1 MEDLSQTVKDLV
13 LNAGATAVGIAT
25 VETLK
30 GGPPSTD
37 LTYVLQGAKSA
48 VCFASP
54 LNQHLILSYLK
65 KEDHLSHNKDNA
77 RTYLQVNGIALELAS
92 FLEMRDYP
100 SVPVASNFVYRKDTP
115 RGLLDELPDISH
127 RYLAVRSGVGHFG
140 LSGNVL
146 RNKEG
151 AALILGSIVTV
162 AELTPTDPLPKEE
175 NYCDNCR
182 ICMASCASGF
192 MSSQE
197 IVTVTLGGFDF
208 SYSKRRGYIRCDY
221 VCGGFAGLH
230 PSGQWAT
237 WSPARFKIPQK
248 EDDFRQV
255 FKIAAKAYAKRPKPA
270 GSFFHPSIP
279 GYKAEFTCG
288 NCQLVCHPDK
298 EERKRRH
305 KMLTESGVV
314 VQNPNGSYRA
324 MSPKAAEE
332 YLAVMD
338 PKVRALYEIVE
349 LTPD

>member
-30 GGPPSTD
+30 GGPPSID

-54 LNQHLILSYLK
+54 LNQHLILSYLR

-92 FLEMRDYP
+92 FLEMRGYP

-197 IVTVTLGGFDF
+197 MVTVTLGGFDF

-221 VCGGFAGLH
+221 VCGGFTGLH
-230 PSGQWAT
+230 PSGQWST
-237 WSPARFKIPQK
+237 WSPARFQIPQQ
-248 EDDFRQV
+248 ENDFRHV

-324 MSPKAAEE
+324 MPLKAAEE
-332 YLAVMD
+332 FLAVMD
-338 PKVRALYEIVE
+338 TKVRALYEIVE

>member
-1 MEDLSQTVKDLV
+1 MEDLSQIVKDLV
-13 LNAGATAVGIAT
+13 LNAGAIAVGIAT
-25 VETLK
+25 AETLK

-48 VCFASP
+48 VCFALP
-54 LNQHLILSYLK
+54 LDQRLILSYLR

-92 FLEMRDYP
+92 FLEMKGYP

-115 RGLLDELPDISH
+115 RGLLDEMPDISH
-127 RYLAVRSGVGHFG
+127 RYLAVRSGVGYFG

-146 RNKEG
+146 RKKEG
-151 AALILGSIVTV
+151 AAIILGSIVTV

-175 NYCDNCR
+175 NYCDNCG

-192 MSSQE
+192 MSPKE
-197 IVTVTLGGFDF
+197 IVTITLGGFDF
-208 SYSKRRGYIRCDY
+208 SYSKRLGYIRCDY
-221 VCGGFAGLH
+221 VCGGFTGLH
-230 PSGQWAT
+230 PSGQWST
-237 WSPARFKIPQK
+237 WSPARFQIPQQ
-248 EDDFRQV
+248 ENNFRHV

-298 EERKRRH
+298 EERKKRH

-314 VQNPNGSYRA
+314 VQNPNGLYGA
-324 MSPKAAEE
+324 MTPEAAAK
-332 YLAVMD
+332 YLSAMD
-338 PKVRALYEIVE
+338 PKVRALYEEV
-349 LTPD
+349 PHSSG